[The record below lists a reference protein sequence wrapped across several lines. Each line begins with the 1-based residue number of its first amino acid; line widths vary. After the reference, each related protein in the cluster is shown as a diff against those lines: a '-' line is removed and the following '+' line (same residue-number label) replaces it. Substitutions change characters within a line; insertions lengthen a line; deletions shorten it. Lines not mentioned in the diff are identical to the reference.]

1 MPSKKLK
8 NLDLLEFKVIDKIL
22 LDQLK
27 KKDLNEKPEKIRRK
41 ILKGRIKKEL
51 KKILKVYERD

>member
-8 NLDLLEFKVIDKIL
+8 NLDVLEFKVIDKIL